1 MKAPRPFR
9 QTCDAEVGRP
19 GGVWHRCGRGPI
31 VIESQ
36 RRLMRSGYCYSLWY
50 CRRHWRR
57 ANVALRGSI
66 EVLRVN
72 TITPNPRYTVGGRR
86 TFLSLTGAERY
97 AAALF
102 KSSGIV
108 ASIEEVKR

>member
-1 MKAPRPFR
+1 MKAPR

-19 GGVWHRCGRGPI
+19 GGTWHRCGRGA
-31 VIESQ
+31 VIESE
-36 RRLMRSGYCYSLWY
+36 RRLVRSGYSYSLWF
-50 CRRHWRR
+50 CKRHWRR